1 MYNITHKDYTFVES
15 ETVDFYGVK
24 LNGEFDGVILVYG
37 KVGIKEDTTL
47 DIATLSFTYTIKDP
61 SDHDHDELCADE
73 YFNNYIGAVLEHIIN
88 YISKFKNF
96 VLSNLCVPPELARLN
111 DFSKL
116 LSSTSN
122 SFSISF
128 I

>member
-15 ETVDFYGVK
+15 DQVDFYAVK
-24 LNGEFDGVILVYG
+24 LNSEFDGVVLIYG

-47 DIATLSFTYTIKDP
+47 DIATLSFTYTIRDP

-88 YISKFKNF
+88 ETMDDK
-96 VLSNLCVPPELARLN
+96 LAEDIIGHN
-111 DFSKL
+111 KPDTNTHS
-116 LSSTSN
+116 
-122 SFSISF
+122 
-128 I
+128 